1 MQLIVGKIL
10 RPHGIRGEVVVE
22 VRTDEP
28 QDRYAA
34 GSVLAAD
41 PAGAGP
47 LRVERAR
54 AHPAAG
60 PGRLIVAF
68 DGVPDRNTA
77 EGLRG
82 VLLVVDSA
90 DLPPSDDPDEFP
102 DHQLVG
108 LAAVTPEGE
117 ELGEVVRVEHA
128 PASDLLVLR
137 RPGGR
142 TALVPFVTVMV
153 PEVNVAEGRIV
164 LTLPP
169 GLLDL

>member
-34 GSVLAAD
+34 GSVLATD

-47 LRVERAR
+47 LRVEQAR
-54 AHPAAG
+54 PHSAAG
-60 PGRLIVAF
+60 PDRLIVAF
-68 DGVPDRNTA
+68 EQVCDRSAA

-82 VLLVVDSA
+82 VLLTVDSA
-90 DLPPSDDPDEFP
+90 DVAASDDPDEFP
-102 DHQLVG
+102 DYQLVG

-117 ELGEVVRVEHA
+117 ELGEIVRVEHA

-137 RPGGR
+137 RAGGR
-142 TALVPFVTVMV
+142 TALVPFVSAMV